1 MEKSVD
7 NILIAVPC
15 FGGSLHYRC
24 ANTLLQLDR
33 ALGEKAINRTIRF
46 IGNDALV
53 CRVRN
58 RFANIAAFDADSAG
72 RKFTHLLF
80 LDADIAFDAFHI
92 FTMLEAD
99 KPIVALPYAA
109 KSINWRNVGE
119 AARRGTSPEAL
130 PQFAGIPVFNSDR
143 SFATDKITPVKHAG
157 TGAMLIQ
164 VAVLRTMAERLSDRR
179 YKMCA
184 GEIEASG
191 TKRTE
196 AVDFFKVGIHP
207 DTREYLSE
215 DYFFEEDARRLGFET
230 FLIPWGQTLHV
241 GTHEFT
247 MNVQA
252 VASLGR

>member
-33 ALGEKAINRTIRF
+33 ALGEKGINRTIRF

-58 RFANIAAFDADSAG
+58 RFANIAAFDTDSAG
-72 RKFTHLLF
+72 RKFSHLLF
-80 LDADIAFDAFHI
+80 LDSDIGFDAFHI
-92 FTMLEAD
+92 FAMLEAN

-119 AARRGTSPEAL
+119 AARRGASPEQL
-130 PQFAGIPVFNSDR
+130 PQYAGAPVFNSDR
-143 SFATDKITPVKHAG
+143 PFATNEITPIKHAG

-164 VAVLRTMAERLSDRR
+164 VAALGAMADKLPERR

-184 GEIEASG
+184 GEIESRG
-191 TKRTE
+191 TKETE
-196 AVDFFKVGIHP
+196 AVDFFKVGIYP
-207 DTREYLSE
+207 GTSTYLSE
-215 DYFFEEDARRLGFET
+215 DYYFEEDARRLGFET
-230 FLIPWGQTLHV
+230 FLIPFAQTLHV
-241 GTHEFT
+241 GSHEFT
-247 MNVQA
+247 MNLQA
-252 VASLGR
+252 VASLGG